1 VRLFYFTPS
10 ATGTLSHEVCIARRV
25 SLIQRQILVVDDDP
39 SIRNLLRLVAE
50 RRGLSVDMA
59 ADGAEALQL
68 LAERRYALA
77 IVDLMMPRVNGYEL
91 VTAIRSFTQR
101 PAVVIATA
109 MSDSLVGLL
118 DADIVHTIIRK
129 PFDIEMVGSLMAAVV
144 AENKEFAKD
153 LRVEGHAADGPPV
166 PGARIDPGIEQLAEV
181 RHLQEKM
188 AVPDAVH
195 GDGEEQQGQHAEED
209 R

>member
-1 VRLFYFTPS
+1 MFHSVCNWHG
-10 ATGTLSHEVCIARRV
+10 AHELCIAPFV
-25 SLIQRQILVVDDDP
+25 NLTQRQILVVDDDP

-91 VTAIRSFTQR
+91 VTAIRRFTQR

-118 DADIVHTIIRK
+118 DAEIVHTIIRK

-144 AENKEFAKD
+144 AESD
-153 LRVEGHAADGPPV
+153 LRVEGHAADGPSV
-166 PGARIDPGIEQLAEV
+166 PGARIHAGVEQLPEV
-181 RHLQEKM
+181 RHLQEEM

-195 GDGEEQQGQHAEED
+195 GDGEEQQRQHAEED